1 MAELVSR
8 HLVRRTARAKAR
20 RLDRKDPTHNYMEKR
35 FYGRL
40 FKYAVYR
47 KPR

>member
-20 RLDRKDPTHNYMEKR
+20 RLDKRDPTHNHMVER

-40 FKYAVYR
+40 YR
-47 KPR
+47 WQVVRVAR

>member
-1 MAELVSR
+1 MAELCSK

-20 RLDRKDPTHNYMEKR
+20 RLDKRDPTHNYMVER